1 MEEQSLFAARVYE
14 LVAKVPLGMVTT
26 YGAIAAALGDP
37 RKAREV
43 GWALKNMPDDV
54 DAPAHRVVN
63 REGLLS
69 GGWAFGGPE
78 VQRRLLEEEG
88 VRFFADGRVDMA
100 HHFWEPQGSNRE
112 PVDPRQGRLL

>member
-1 MEEQSLFAARVYE
+1 MSEAGDFQARVYA
-14 LVAKVPLGMVTT
+14 LVQRVPEGTVTT

-43 GWALKNMPDDV
+43 GWALKTMPDGV

-63 REGLLS
+63 REGRLS

-78 VQRRLLEEEG
+78 VQRRLLEFEG
-88 VRFFADGRVDMA
+88 VRFLGDGCVDLA
-100 HHFWEPQGSNRE
+100 HHLWHGLPVVQPEDERE
-112 PVDPRQGRLL
+112 QPRLL

>member
-1 MEEQSLFAARVYE
+1 MVETDFNRRVYD
-14 LVAKVPLGMVTT
+14 LVKLVPAGKVTT

-43 GWALKNMPDDV
+43 GWALRALPDEV

-63 REGLLS
+63 REGRLS

-78 VQRRLLEEEG
+78 VQRRLLEEDG
-88 VRFFADGRVDMA
+88 VQFLPDGRVDMA
-100 HHFWEPQGSNRE
+100 CHFWEPPKRGGE
-112 PVDPRQGRLL
+112 PSQPDQSRLI

>member
-1 MEEQSLFAARVYE
+1 MNELAGFNRKVYDLVRRVPE
-14 LVAKVPLGMVTT
+14 GRVTS
-26 YGAIAAALGDP
+26 YGAIAAALGEP

-43 GWALKNMPDDV
+43 GWALKTMPDDV

-63 REGLLS
+63 REGRLS

-88 VRFFADGRVDMA
+88 VGFLVDGRVDMER
-100 HHFWEPQGSNRE
+100 HFWQPPQLEDGE
-112 PVDPRQGRLL
+112 EKGPPRLL

>member
-1 MEEQSLFAARVYE
+1 VDEQSDFAARVYA
-14 LVAKVPLGMVTT
+14 LVAQVPEGMVTT

-43 GWALKNMPDDV
+43 GWALKNMPDEV

-63 REGLLS
+63 REGALS

-88 VRFFADGRVDMA
+88 VRFFADDRVDMTR
-100 HHFWEPQGSNRE
+100 HFWAPPGQAPEK
-112 PVDPRQGRLL
+112 VDPRQGKLF